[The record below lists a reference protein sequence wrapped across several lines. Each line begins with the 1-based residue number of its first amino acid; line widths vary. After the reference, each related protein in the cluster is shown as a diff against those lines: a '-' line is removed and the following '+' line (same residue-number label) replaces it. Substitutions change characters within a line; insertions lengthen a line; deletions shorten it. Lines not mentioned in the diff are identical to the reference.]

1 MNEIK
6 KNSNQQTCLIP
17 FKWRDHALFNER
29 KNIIHGFIEI
39 WCSQRIKCIGRLC
52 NDAITYVTE
61 RPRWSF
67 NSSRGRVS
75 TVGGSWSGWGC
86 HSVCWSVGL
95 LAWGRG
101 AWRTSTINLSPTLA
115 TFPLGLRSRF
125 PSFLGSSTLP
135 LDPSLAISFPLSV
148 FLSSFFDPRKE
159 GPFSERRGDK
169 WGLYSVRER
178 ETEREKER
186 ERERRSW

>member
-1 MNEIK
+1 MLPIK
-6 KNSNQQTCLIP
+6 
-17 FKWRDHALFNER
+17 
-29 KNIIHGFIEI
+29 
-39 WCSQRIKCIGRLC
+39 RIKCIGRLC

-101 AWRTSTINLSPTLA
+101 AWRTSTINLSPTPN
-115 TFPLGLRSRF
+115 FPFRGLRSRF
-125 PSFLGSSTLP
+125 PSFLGSSTLS

-159 GPFSERRGDK
+159 GPFSERRGDNGGYTLSGK
-169 WGLYSVRER
+169 EKERKRER
-178 ETEREKER
+178 QRER
-186 ERERRSW
+186 EREREKEKIVIK